1 MTKHVHA
8 EMIKAKADNMEL
20 VVFYSDTY
28 DQSEKW
34 QETSQLPMQEEFK
47 YFLCLPKHN
56 ENGQCLH
63 WLNGGMVQLINDTH
77 NDWVDCGTYD
87 EYPEWYAEEWMMN
100 SKNKY
105 RIKPRK
111 EKLYIA
117 VKTDKH
123 ERLGGCRKVRIC
135 SHAFVS
141 KEDAESYLDL
151 SDSQLVEIEIEI

>member
-8 EMIKAKADNMEL
+8 EMIKAKADNMGL
-20 VVFYSDTY
+20 VVFRKNY
-28 DQSEKW
+28 DNSWGEIQCHDCCF
-34 QETSQLPMQEEFK
+34 MQDFE
-47 YFLCLPKHN
+47 YFLCLPQHK
-56 ENGQCLH
+56 EACLH
-63 WLNGGMVQLINDTH
+63 WLNGGEIEFTSDFSDGWT
-77 NDWVDCGTYD
+77 
-87 EYPEWYAEEWMMN
+87 EYEPIRSWGAGSVFMQSEY
-100 SKNKY
+100 KF